1 MAIKYK
7 KIKIINHNYKPN
19 KIMKFRLKK
28 KIIIFKINKNKNKI
42 IKIIKIINKTI
53 INRNNEIKK
62 NKKLKNKFNFSLLI
76 YYIYI

>member
-1 MAIKYK
+1 
-7 KIKIINHNYKPN
+7 
-19 KIMKFRLKK
+19 MKFRLKK